1 MTQQSIA
8 FCEDRYKKS
17 FDEIS
22 SLRAKMPEGSFSFLA
37 SEVLNRVSQHAALTT
52 QKQVKTTDA
61 EIEELARALISQKS
75 DAGSQFIYGLQNTGA
90 SVEDVYLSYLA
101 HAARKLGTWWE
112 EDRVSLLDVTVGTGR
127 IYAIMRAMADLI
139 DLPDIHHNKTAVFS
153 AVPGETHTLGVRMAA
168 DLFRKSGWEI
178 DLKIGMTHDDLVAN
192 LAKSNHVL
200 IGLSGGG
207 EHCIVEMARLV
218 VALRISNPKA
228 LIFVSGNIVNESREI
243 IEAMDVDAFSNDFEE
258 AQAQMD
264 RLWAQAKAT
273 AGQKTGSEHRASL

>member
-1 MTQQSIA
+1 
-8 FCEDRYKKS
+8 
-17 FDEIS
+17 
-22 SLRAKMPEGSFSFLA
+22 MPEGSFSFLA

-243 IEAMDVDAFSNDFEE
+243 IEAMDVDAFSNEFEE

-273 AGQKTGSEHRASL
+273 AGQKTGSEHRAPL